1 MLKLN
6 SPYDSYI
13 RRKNKYDSKIQRL
26 TRAINLVSNLRLGI
40 FIIGLAAGVVLYLA
54 KYYILLTAVIFVS
67 IIAFVYLVIRH
78 EKLIEIKKFH
88 TFLMQINENSILRLE
103 GKWHEFKDTGDEYL
117 DLEHRYFQ
125 DLDIFGKG
133 SLFQWINTAKTYYGR
148 CYFRDLLGNTPK
160 SIEDVTERQQAVLE
174 LSKKLAWRQRFQA
187 ETMTVSDRTIDPDE
201 LIKWALVSQTFYL
214 KKWFV
219 IFAKVMP
226 VITGAMI
233 LLAIYTQIITC
244 HIPVLL
250 LVVQAILLRIRRKK
264 RCEVFDLA
272 EKYSNDI
279 KVYYNALRHF
289 EKHNFKSAHIKDIK
303 AQMVNDE
310 GLCAYKQ
317 LERLSK
323 IIENISSRHN
333 AFFEVMNILTL
344 WDFHCMT
351 SIEKWKQS
359 SGKFL
364 LSWIKAVGKVEALC
378 GIAVICFDNPQWPMP
393 DIWNSKPF
401 VEAKGLG
408 HPLLGR
414 NAVTNDIKIK
424 NPVKALLITGSNM
437 SGKST
442 LLRTVG
448 INLVLAYAGAPV
460 CAESFSASI
469 ADIYTCMRVSDD
481 LGKSISSF
489 YAELLRIKEIV
500 NKAESG
506 KKVFFLLDEIFKGT
520 NSRDRHMGARVLIK
534 RLCQLDCSGLV
545 STHDL
550 ELSDLENEGTY
561 VKNYHFEEY
570 YKDDKINFDYKLKEG
585 VSTTRNAV
593 YLMRLAGIDISDE

>member
-1 MLKLN
+1 MKT
-6 SPYDSYI
+6 PYDSYS
-13 RRKNKYDSKIQRL
+13 RRKDQYDRKIQSL
-26 TRAINLVSNLRLGI
+26 TKAINLISNLRLGI
-40 FIIGLAAGVVLYLA
+40 FIIGLAASVVLYLV
-54 KYYILLTAVIFVS
+54 KYYILFAAVIFVS

-88 TFLMQINENSILRLE
+88 VFLMQINQNSIMRLE
-103 GKWHEFKDTGDEYL
+103 GKWHEFKDTGDEYM
-117 DLEHRYFQ
+117 DTGHRYFQ
-125 DLDIFGKG
+125 DLDIYGKG
-133 SLFQWINTAKTYYGR
+133 SLFQWINAAKTYYGR
-148 CYFRDLLGNTPK
+148 SFFRDILGTTPK
-160 SIEDVTERQQAVLE
+160 CIEDITERQQAVLE

-187 ETMTVSDRTIDPDE
+187 ETMTVTDRTIDPDE
-201 LIKWALVSQTFYL
+201 LIKWALDNETFYL
-214 KKWFV
+214 KKWFA
-219 IFAKVMP
+219 IFAKVLP
-226 VITGAMI
+226 VLTGIMI
-233 LLAIYTQIITC
+233 LLAFNTQFITF

-250 LVVQAILLRIRRKK
+250 LLIQAILLRVKRKK

-289 EKHNFKSAHIKDIK
+289 EKHDFKSAHIKDIK
-303 AQMVNDE
+303 AGMVNNE
-310 GLCAYKQ
+310 GLSAYRQ
-317 LERLSK
+317 LDRLSK
-323 IIENISSRHN
+323 IIENISARHS
-333 AFFEVMNILTL
+333 AFFEVLNILTL

-378 GIAVICFDNPQWPMP
+378 GLAIISFDNPQWPMP
-393 DIWNSKPF
+393 DIWDCKPF
-401 VEAKGLG
+401 IEAKGLG
-408 HPLLGR
+408 HPLLGQ
-414 NAVTNDIKIK
+414 NAVNNDLKIK

-506 KKVFFLLDEIFKGT
+506 EKVFFLLDEIFKGT

-550 ELSDLENEGTY
+550 ELSDLENEGAY
-561 VKNYHFEEY
+561 VRNYHFEEY
-570 YKDDKINFDYKLKEG
+570 YKDDKINFDYKLKKG